1 LHSVNQAELACAY
14 VSALGQAPMEFAL
27 SRMMEFFRRV
37 EGVYDNFTTVTHYSL
52 TRLNVVEAMMLALI
66 SDDFTLDRQ
75 RLDDDEFLVRRRIHR
90 DVRAAMA

>member
-1 LHSVNQAELACAY
+1 MRT
-14 VSALGQAPMEFAL
+14 AL
-27 SRMMEFFRRV
+27 EFFRRV
-37 EGVYDNFTTVTHYSL
+37 EGVHDNFTTVTHYSL